1 MQIYPV
7 KRMIRDIGD
16 EMSST
21 YSQTFNGYDVAV
33 ALLNRDCDCMLQVGH
48 FW

>member
-1 MQIYPV
+1 MLYSV
-7 KRMIRDIGD
+7 KRMIRGIGD
-16 EMSST
+16 EMFST

-33 ALLNRDCDCMLQVGH
+33 ARVNRDCESELQVGH